1 MIEDKVMESTNISC
15 CRDRGG
21 AARSNTT
28 KTPDRETRGDQAN
41 GGAGPAAKEECEG
54 VYKNAR

>member
-1 MIEDKVMESTNISC
+1 MIEDTVLELTNIKC

-21 AARSNTT
+21 AARSNNT

-41 GGAGPAAKEECEG
+41 GGGGAAAKEECEG